1 MFFFENPPKI
11 ESQLVI
17 YTLNLARV
25 YDTQRSNFR
34 NTKALENT
42 PY

>member
-1 MFFFENPPKI
+1 MYFFENPPKI
-11 ESQLVI
+11 ESQLI

-25 YDTQRSNFR
+25 YDTQRSNCR
-34 NTKALENT
+34 KTKALENT